1 MDLKNLESTYLKP
14 CAGKVIASLIGGST
28 LYGLNTPSSD
38 VDYRGIYLATDKKY
52 KAGFEKMDSVVLSPH
67 NGDNE
72 DATYYEIGHYL
83 RLLQKTNTQVMEIL
97 FAPDSAFVYRDPF
110 FDQLRMYPYRL
121 IDSEKLKSSIRG
133 YIHSELRLA
142 TGERSGQLGS
152 KRKSDV
158 EKYGFS
164 PKNFV
169 QIFRLIRVGIR
180 FFDTGIYMVNVKDH
194 APFLHAWLMAL
205 KTDPSEYTCE
215 ELKENVLHELEAL
228 ETSIKNS
235 EVDLKFDI
243 DFASD
248 ILLQVANE
256 IQSLN

>member
-14 CAGKVIASLIGGST
+14 CAGKVIASLVGGST

-38 VDYRGIYLATDKKY
+38 VDYRGIYVATDKKY

-67 NGDNE
+67 NGDTE
-72 DATYYEIGHYL
+72 DATYYELGHYL

-97 FAPDSAFVYRDPF
+97 FATDSAFVYKNPL
-110 FDQLRMYPYRL
+110 FDQIRMHSYRL

-133 YIHSELRLA
+133 YVHSELRLA
-142 TGERSGQLGS
+142 TGERSGQLGG
-152 KRKSDV
+152 KRKADV

-180 FFDTGIYMVNVKDH
+180 FFDTGVYMVDVKEYS
-194 APFLHAWLMAL
+194 PTLHAWLMSI
-205 KTDPSEYTCE
+205 KTDPSKYTCA
-215 ELKENVLHELEAL
+215 ELKEYVSYELEAL

-235 EVDLKFDI
+235 KVDLKFDI
-243 DFASD
+243 EFASN
-248 ILLQVANE
+248 IF
-256 IQSLN
+256 ISSTI